1 MSIYSIYKI
10 QNKLNGK
17 CYIGFDSNYP
27 NRIRDHITESK
38 KSRRNTKFYN
48 AIRKYGW
55 ENFDITV
62 LYQSKEF
69 EHTLNVMENHFITEN
84 DSYHNGY
91 NSTTGGERGFANHD
105 CVKRKISDKNKGK
118 NLTLEQKEKISHIQ
132 KGVPK
137 SEEMKNKVSNT
148 LKGHTV
154 SEETRNK
161 ISKALLGKSN
171 PRTEE
176 HQRKLAI
183 AITGKKRTPEQ
194 RQRISEKTK
203 EAMARRKLKSISQ
216 EA

>member
-27 NRIRDHITESK
+27 NRIKDHIAESK

-55 ENFDITV
+55 VNFDIYV

-69 EHTLNVMENHFITEN
+69 EHTLNVMENHFIMEN
-84 DSYHNGY
+84 DSYCNGY
-91 NSTTGGERGFANHD
+91 NSTTGGERGFSNHD
-105 CVKRKISDKNKGK
+105 YVKRKISYKNKGK
-118 NLTLEQKEKISHIQ
+118 KLTSEQKEKISRMQ

-161 ISKALLGKSN
+161 ISKAILGKSK